1 MFQIKPKFSNDK
13 KNLNLNVG
21 HLLTN
26 LAEIIFAHKRTLS
39 FSNNFKN
46 TRCTVQREITLV
58 MFGLNNVS
66 NFD

>member
-1 MFQIKPKFSNDK
+1 MFHIKPKFSNDK
-13 KNLNLNVG
+13 KKLNLNVG

-46 TRCTVQREITLV
+46 TRGTCTTGDNPSYVWTK
-58 MFGLNNVS
+58 
-66 NFD
+66 